1 MKKYL
6 FLLITVFFTYSCFSG
21 SQSHEI
27 KDVTKP
33 EVVILKKESKQ
44 GNIYAITISGTG
56 QISGEANIILILN
69 GKPYKTANLSG
80 KVNFQWGGDWYSD
93 TAEIRYHPS
102 SVVSGQVQITYR
114 FKDI

>member
-6 FLLITVFFTYSCFSG
+6 FLLITVFLIYSCFSG
-21 SQSHEI
+21 SQSYEI

-33 EVVILKKESKQ
+33 EVVTFKKELKQ
-44 GNIYAITISGTG
+44 GNIHAITISGKG
-56 QISGEANIILILN
+56 QICGEGKIILLLN
-69 GKPYKTANLSG
+69 EKPYKTANLSG

-93 TAEIRYHPS
+93 TAEIRYQPS
-102 SVVSGQVQITYR
+102 SVASGQLQITYR